1 LSRAQL
7 FYETIKN
14 DLNAVGWGAAVTGRT
29 VNVAQD
35 LQGLRFDVSDTPA
48 LHVVDPPV
56 EPAVAP
62 LSRARWERKIVR
74 RILVTDAVVVGLAVM
89 VAHTVRY
96 YAFPVPQA
104 LLDQARP
111 GVWTVSIAVFIG
123 WMIAL
128 AVFRTRDPKTLDS
141 GVRHYQAVA
150 RSTFTLFAWVAIT
163 ALLFKWQLSRGFI
176 AISFTLGLSLLFLER
191 RAWGSWMLRQRRKGR
206 FLANVLVIGG
216 VRSAKAMTL
225 RFSAGYGSGFRV
237 VGVWVPDRTAAPDER
252 FHVDGT
258 AVPVMGTE
266 SDLGQALAVDA
277 VDTVVVTDTEHL
289 GHDGMRELAWALED
303 REVNLLVAP
312 NVVDV
317 AGPRIHLQAHGNM
330 PLIYLSG
337 PSYSRART
345 LRRAVFDRSFAAA
358 VLLAS
363 SPVLLLAALAV
374 RVSSRGPIFYRS
386 ERIGAHG
393 VPFQMLKL
401 RTMVQGADQML
412 EKIEQRNDGAGPMF
426 KVQMDPRVT
435 RVGRFLRRYSIDEL
449 PQFLN
454 VLRGEMSVVGPRP
467 PLRSEVDTY
476 SDNMRRRLL
485 VKQGVTG
492 LWQVSGRSDLTW
504 EDSVRLDLDYVE
516 NWTMLRDMQI
526 IFRTARAV
534 LASRGAY

>member
-1 LSRAQL
+1 
-7 FYETIKN
+7 
-14 DLNAVGWGAAVTGRT
+14 
-29 VNVAQD
+29 VAQD
-35 LQGLRFDVSDTPA
+35 LQGLRFDVSDPPA
-48 LHVVDPPV
+48 LHVVDPPP
-56 EPAVAP
+56 ERPTDTQ
-62 LSRARWERKIVR
+62 SRTQPISRSRWERKMVH
-74 RILVTDAVVVGLAVM
+74 RILLTDALVVAVA
-89 VAHTVRY
+89 VAAAHILRY
-96 YAFPVPQA
+96 HVMPVPDIW
-104 LLDQARP
+104 LDQVQP
-111 GVWTVSIAVFIG
+111 GVWPVSITVFIG

-128 AVFRTRDPKTLDS
+128 SVFRTRDPKTFDS
-141 GVRHYQAVA
+141 GSQQYQAVA
-150 RSTFTLFAWVAIT
+150 RSTFTLFGWMAIT
-163 ALLFKWQLSRGFI
+163 VLLFKWEVSRGFL
-176 AISFTLGLSLLFLER
+176 AVSFAVGTSLLFLER
-191 RAWGSWMLRQRRKGR
+191 RAWRTWMLRRRRKGKYLSR
-206 FLANVLVIGG
+206 VLVIGG

-225 RFSAGYGSGFRV
+225 RFSQDFLSGFRV
-237 VGVWVPDRTAAPDER
+237 VGVWVPDRVAAPNER
-252 FHVDGT
+252 FHANDL
-258 AVPVMGTE
+258 AVPVLGTE
-266 SDLGQALAVDA
+266 SDLGQALDVDA

-289 GHDGMRELAWALED
+289 GHDGMRELAWALEGRD
-303 REVNLLVAP
+303 VNLLVAP

-345 LRRAVFDRSFAAA
+345 MRRAMFDRSFAAA

-363 SPVLLLAALAV
+363 SPVLLLAGLAI
-374 RVSSRGPIFYRS
+374 RISSRGPVFYRS
-386 ERIGAHG
+386 ERIGTHG

-401 RTMVQGADQML
+401 RTMVRGADQML
-412 EKIEQRNDGAGPMF
+412 EEIEHHNDAAGPLF
-426 KVQMDPRVT
+426 KVREDPRVT

-454 VLRGEMSVVGPRP
+454 VLRGDMSVVGPRP
-467 PLRSEVDTY
+467 PLRSEVDAY
-476 SDNMRRRLL
+476 SEHMHRRLL